1 MLLLLLLLLL
11 LGPAELGEGG
21 GGGAGDAATG
31 TPSVGAERSGAGPAA
46 VPGPARRRGAALRLF
61 HAPPHPRLRPGS
73 PPASSF
79 LHSFGFF
86 SPVSSFRP
94 SGLLAFWP
102 YRPRTAVPDFDQ
114 VCHQLPLFSI
124 LLVSFLPF
132 RPSGLLAFWPSGLT
146 VREQPSATS
155 TRFATSFLFS
165 PFFGF
170 FSPVSSFRPF
180 GLLAFWPY
188 RPRTAVRDFDQVSSS
203 FAFNNHVI
211 SIHTHVSIDLS
222 RGNVGRQRWR
232 TTIKYRYKDACFYRY
247 INSTVPST
255 TNYQVCDAQTRASID
270 KCSLDCVPST
280 TKEISIHLHVYIDI

>member
-94 SGLLAFWP
+94 S
-102 YRPRTAVPDFDQ
+102 
-114 VCHQLPLFSI
+114 
-124 LLVSFLPF
+124 
-132 RPSGLLAFWPSGLT
+132 
-146 VREQPSATS
+146 
-155 TRFATSFLFS
+155 
-165 PFFGF
+165 
-170 FSPVSSFRPF
+170 

>member
-1 MLLLLLLLLL
+1 MLLLLLLLLLL

-31 TPSVGAERSGAGPAA
+31 TPSVGAERSGARPAA

-124 LLVSFLPF
+124 LWFLFSRFVLP
-132 RPSGLLAFWPSGLT
+132 AFWPSGLT

-155 TRFATSFLFS
+155 TRFPAAL
-165 PFFGF
+165 
-170 FSPVSSFRPF
+170 
-180 GLLAFWPY
+180 
-188 RPRTAVRDFDQVSSS
+188 
-203 FAFNNHVI
+203 
-211 SIHTHVSIDLS
+211 
-222 RGNVGRQRWR
+222 
-232 TTIKYRYKDACFYRY
+232 
-247 INSTVPST
+247 PST
-255 TNYQVCDAQTRASID
+255 TM
-270 KCSLDCVPST
+270 
-280 TKEISIHLHVYIDI
+280 

>member
-79 LHSFGFF
+79 LHS
-86 SPVSSFRP
+86 
-94 SGLLAFWP
+94 
-102 YRPRTAVPDFDQ
+102 
-114 VCHQLPLFSI
+114 
-124 LLVSFLPF
+124 LVSFLPF

-146 VREQPSATS
+146 VREQPSPTS
-155 TRFATSFLFS
+155 TRFSTSFLFS